1 MCIFAGRASFVAG
14 SAFLLAG
21 RGKIVAG
28 SAVVVAGSRIIF
40 GGRDVAIEMR
50 RSGIRKYF
58 SEINSR
64 NQYVQWH
71 THKDT

>member
-1 MCIFAGRASFVAG
+1 MCIMAGRASFVAG
-14 SAFLLAG
+14 SAFFLAG

-28 SAVVVAGSRIIF
+28 AAFVMAGSRRHF

-50 RSGIRKYF
+50 RSGIIRYF

-64 NQYVQWH
+64 NQYV
-71 THKDT
+71 T

>member
-1 MCIFAGRASFVAG
+1 MCILAGRASFVAG

-21 RGKIVAG
+21 QGKIVAG
-28 SAVVVAGSRIIF
+28 SAFVMAGSQRNF

-50 RSGIRKYF
+50 RSGIRRYF

-64 NQYVQWH
+64 NQYV
-71 THKDT
+71 T